1 MGNDHAIVNLETRTI
16 SFLAPTPLR
25 FEKIDLREAENR
37 NYVGFYS
44 EYSLLFISFMIII
57 IFLLSFGVINMDS

>member
-1 MGNDHAIVNLETRTI
+1 MSNDHAIVNLETRTI

-25 FEKIDLREAENR
+25 FEKIDLRETENQ

-57 IFLLSFGVINMDS
+57 IFLLSFGVITMDS